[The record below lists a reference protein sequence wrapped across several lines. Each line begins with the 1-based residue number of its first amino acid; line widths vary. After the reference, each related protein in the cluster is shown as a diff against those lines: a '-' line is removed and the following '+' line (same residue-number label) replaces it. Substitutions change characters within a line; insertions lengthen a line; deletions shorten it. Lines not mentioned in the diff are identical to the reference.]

1 MRRNDRDAGS
11 ATLEFAMVLPMLLLV
26 VVAMVQVGLIVRDQL
41 ILVEAARAGAR
52 EAAVTDSDDEVRA
65 AVERA
70 AAGLAA
76 SRLDMTLDR
85 DAGGQGTPVL
95 VRLHYDD
102 AVSIPMVAWL
112 FPEVIELR
120 SEATMRREYP

>member
-1 MRRNDRDAGS
+1 MRENDRDAGS

-52 EAAVTDSDDEVRA
+52 AAAVTDSDDQVRS
-65 AVERA
+65 AVDRA

-76 SRLDMTLDR
+76 SRLEMTVHR
-85 DAGGQGTPVL
+85 DAGGQGTPVR
-95 VRLHYDD
+95 VELHYDEV
-102 AVSIPMVAWL
+102 VSIPMVRWL
-112 FPEVIELR
+112 FPEAIELR